1 MDHNNPIPQKPNLL
15 SRKQAIVILHKYLIN
30 PNLLKHSL
38 AAEAAMKGIY
48 NHLYFGKTEYSDTDL
63 EKWGITGL
71 LHDADY
77 EMSKGRPEVHG
88 LLLFEREKDIPS
100 DIKHAIQSH
109 NPETNIKPETL
120 MDWGIRCA
128 DQLTGLIVAAA
139 LIHPDHLLHS
149 LNVDF
154 IQKRMNEKS
163 FAKGADRTPILL
175 CEEKLGIPL
184 PQFINLTLTAMQN
197 IHTELGL

>member
-1 MDHNNPIPQKPNLL
+1 MEDQTVPKPF
-15 SRKQAIVILHKYLIN
+15 SREAAYKILTKYLKN

-48 NHLYFGKTEYSDTDL
+48 THLYFGKSDYREADL
-63 EKWGITGL
+63 ETWGITGL

-77 EMSKGRPEVHG
+77 EMSKGRPDVHG
-88 LLLFEREKDIPS
+88 LLLFDHEKDIPA

-109 NPETNIKPETL
+109 NPDTYIKPESQL
-120 MDWGIRCA
+120 DWGIRCV
-128 DQLTGLIVAAA
+128 DQLTGLTVACA
-139 LIHPDHLLHS
+139 LIHPDHLLS
-149 LNVDF
+149 SITPEF

-163 FAKGADRTPILL
+163 FAKGADRAPILQ

-184 PQFINLTLTAMQN
+184 PQFIAITLKSMQK
-197 IHTELGL
+197 ISKELKL